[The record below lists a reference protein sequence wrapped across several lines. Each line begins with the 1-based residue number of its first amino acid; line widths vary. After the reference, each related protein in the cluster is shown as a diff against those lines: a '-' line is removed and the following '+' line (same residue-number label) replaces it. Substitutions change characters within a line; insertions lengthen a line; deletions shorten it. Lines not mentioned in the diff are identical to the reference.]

1 MGYIFL
7 PILNL
12 ASKLFNAKASHVKV
26 FMQEIFISSSTLHAV
41 AVSKAYKLD
50 CNYRNLIFLLKF
62 NANGL
67 SRFHFESYR
76 VLKVL

>member
-12 ASKLFNAKASHVKV
+12 ACKLFNAKASHVKV

-50 CNYRNLIFLLKF
+50 CNYRNLIFFKF
-62 NANGL
+62 NTNGL